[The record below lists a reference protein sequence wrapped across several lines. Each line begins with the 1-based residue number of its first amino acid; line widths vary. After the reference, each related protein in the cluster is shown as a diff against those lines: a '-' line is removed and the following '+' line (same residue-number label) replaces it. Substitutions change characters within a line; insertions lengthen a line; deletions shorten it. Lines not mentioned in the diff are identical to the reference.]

1 MFAAEE
7 TKKVKTVKKITSVR
21 LKNIALY
28 YLKRFDTT
36 KAALRQ
42 VLMKRVNE
50 YAYYNPGYDKTEAIG
65 WVENI
70 ISDFERYGYLD
81 DKRFAEN
88 RCRDYIAAGKAKR
101 YIIGKLKEKG
111 VSEDIIEQCFAEQEY
126 SAFDAAL
133 KLAKK
138 KRIAGFRKDE
148 TERKEMRQKD
158 MGVLVRAG
166 FDYDTVA
173 AVMDYRPEEDC

>member
-7 TKKVKTVKKITSVR
+7 VKKVKTVKKITPVR

-28 YLKRFDTT
+28 YLKRYDTT

-50 YAYYNPGYDKTEAIG
+50 YAYYNPEYDKSDAVG
-65 WVENI
+65 WIEDI

-81 DKRFAEN
+81 DRRFAEN

-101 YIIGKLKEKG
+101 YIVGKLKEKG
-111 VSEDIIEQCFAEQEY
+111 VNEDIIERCFAEQEY
-126 SAFDAAL
+126 NAFDVAL

-138 KRIAGFRKDE
+138 KKIAAFRKNAGE
-148 TERKEMRQKD
+148 WREMRQKD
-158 MGVLVRAG
+158 MAVLVRAG

-173 AVMDYRPEEDC
+173 AVVDYEPAEEE

>member
-7 TKKVKTVKKITSVR
+7 VKKVKTVKKITPVR
-21 LKNIALY
+21 LRNIALY
-28 YLKRFDTT
+28 YLKRYDTT

-50 YAYYNPGYDKTEAIG
+50 YAYYNPECDKSEAVSWI
-65 WVENI
+65 EDI

-81 DKRFAEN
+81 DRRFAEN

-101 YIIGKLKEKG
+101 YIVGKLKEKG
-111 VSEDIIEQCFAEQEY
+111 VSDDVIERCFAEQEY
-126 SAFDAAL
+126 NAFDAAL

-138 KRIAGFRKDE
+138 KKIAAFRKE
-148 TERKEMRQKD
+148 ERERREMRQKD
-158 MGVLVRAG
+158 MAVLVRAG
-166 FDYDTVA
+166 FDYDTVT
-173 AVMDYRPEEDC
+173 AVVDYEPAEEE